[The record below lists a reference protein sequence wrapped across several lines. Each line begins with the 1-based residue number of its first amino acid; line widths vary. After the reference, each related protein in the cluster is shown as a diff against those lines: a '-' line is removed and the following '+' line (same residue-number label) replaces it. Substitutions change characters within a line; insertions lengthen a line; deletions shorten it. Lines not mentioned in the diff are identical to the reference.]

1 MKKERL
7 GVDFPMWR
15 KKVDDS
21 LLNRCVTPIPD
32 WLSNIW
38 DIQKFSTSSKKDKA
52 SSVIVNFHNVP
63 YQGYV
68 TLSNGKRRLFF
79 DQELGSKLKET
90 FLMSYVNSIE
100 KRISQTKEDQDNW
113 EFLDIEFNSDKKEFY
128 FTAHYTSK
136 VKYPYLFKELV
147 DSSILKSIS
156 NKLDN
161 KDFAI
166 VKSEW
171 KEKEKLSKELDRK
184 NVIYNLID
192 INKFEF
198 YIGEAQSLKERLNA
212 TRKEIPSWTHYRFD
226 VLPDSFGQKER
237 LAIERLLIK
246 TFSSVM
252 PKESNSSIR
261 ITEKFELKNKKIDR

>member
-1 MKKERL
+1 MKKERRRGL
-7 GVDFPMWR
+7 KERRDVEFPMWR
-15 KKVDDS
+15 KKVDHS
-21 LLNRCVTPIPD
+21 LLNKRETPIPK
-32 WLSNIW
+32 WLWSIW
-38 DIQKFSTSSKKDKA
+38 DMHKFNASSKKEK
-52 SSVIVNFHNVP
+52 SSDVLIKFQNKL

-68 TLSNGKRRLFF
+68 TFSKSVNKRRLRF
-79 DQELGSKLKET
+79 DE
-90 FLMSYVNSIE
+90 
-100 KRISQTKEDQDNW
+100 
-113 EFLDIEFNSDKKEFY
+113 
-128 FTAHYTSK
+128 
-136 VKYPYLFKELV
+136 ELV

-192 INKFEF
+192 INNLEF
-198 YIGEAQSLKERLNA
+198 YIGEAQSLKERLIA
-212 TRKEIPSWTHYRFD
+212 TRKEIPNWTHYRFD

-237 LAIERLLIK
+237 LASERLLIK